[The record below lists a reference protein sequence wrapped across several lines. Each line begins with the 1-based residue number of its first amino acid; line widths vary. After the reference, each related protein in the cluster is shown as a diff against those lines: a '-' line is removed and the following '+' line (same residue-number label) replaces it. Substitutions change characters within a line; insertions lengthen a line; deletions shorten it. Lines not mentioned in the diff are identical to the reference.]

1 MSKSF
6 FATALVGSLFF
17 LSACSGGSGGAGGG
31 GSSSSKSPSATRS
44 FTGVLSQIS
53 GAPEEESRVLAT
65 MRESGEVQ
73 FQFEDGILQDM
84 IVICADYSGASCRV
98 VGGPEGT
105 TETARLEGRM
115 AGEYAY
121 AGSLRLDHTSDGEI
135 THSYH
140 RLYQSAPD
148 RAATRLVMPQGVQD
162 YQGQF
167 TGGAIVD
174 GQGGIV
180 DGGIRLTVNFDTAL
194 LSGKMDGS
202 LRDIGTPVSAGFNN
216 VTIDGQT
223 GQFAST
229 NASTFTFNGGAAGGN
244 VQGGFYGPQAN
255 EAAGAFDIGV
265 NDQNGMSGVFLACR
279 GLEASCV
286 SHGD

>member
-6 FATALVGSLFF
+6 FGTALIGSVFF
-17 LSACSGGSGGAGGG
+17 LSACSGGSSGG
-31 GSSSSKSPSATRS
+31 GSSSGSKSPSATRS
-44 FTGVLSQIS
+44 FTSVLSQIS

-73 FQFEDGILQDM
+73 FQFEGGVLNDM
-84 IVICADYSGASCRV
+84 VVICDDYSGASCRV
-98 VGGPEGT
+98 VGGPDGT
-105 TETARLEGRM
+105 TESARLEGRM

-121 AGSLRLDHTSDGEI
+121 AGSLRLDHAKDGQIE
-135 THSYH
+135 HSYH

-162 YQGQF
+162 YQGHF
-167 TGGAIVD
+167 MAGAIVD
-174 GQGGIV
+174 GQGGIAE
-180 DGGIRLTVNFDTAL
+180 GGIRMTVNFDTAL
-194 LSGKMDGS
+194 LSGSMNGT
-202 LRDIGTPVSAGFNN
+202 LRDTDTAVRAGFNN
-216 VTIDGQT
+216 VTIDGKS

-229 NASTFTFNGGAAGGN
+229 DTSTFSFNGGAAGGS

-255 EAAGAFDIGV
+255 EIAGTFDIGV
-265 NDQNGMSGVFLACR
+265 NETNGMSGIFLGCR
-279 GLEASCV
+279 GLEATCV